1 MHAGSKIN
9 VHCMRAP
16 YWGKLE
22 QSPCVHHYFLKC
34 VKFIIH
40 FFLAMLFCTVLLA
53 VCILLI
59 KEKLI

>member
-9 VHCMRAP
+9 VHCMHAP

-40 FFLAMLFCTVLLA
+40 FFLAVLFVLFYCLSA
-53 VCILLI
+53 CAFY
-59 KEKLI
+59 